1 VVFTG
6 AADPPQPVR
15 PETITIP
22 RSNEEAARSERIRLL
37 RVPRRNRGQRH
48 ANTKSAGNTR
58 FLSAEAWVVVAV
70 LRVRVTG
77 SVVVPFVNVTELAD
91 KAHEPGAGMPLQLRS
106 TVLECPANS
115 VPVGMRQTGMVQLFD
130 VSLETWCGME
140 ASLCVFRRQCGSA
153 LALEH
158 SGDVYSCDHF
168 VYPQNKLGNIME
180 VPCRSWSIRNNKSA
194 LGVPRRLHSRVIA
207 VNAMCASPA
216 MGSVPSIGLSRL
228 RTAKQD

>member
-1 VVFTG
+1 MQFIRIV
-6 AADPPQPVR
+6 
-15 PETITIP
+15 
-22 RSNEEAARSERIRLL
+22 ERIAHQVTDDGLQL
-37 RVPRRNRGQRH
+37 ISPDFGG
-48 ANTKSAGNTR
+48 SAQVAPWSVESKQFGR
-58 FLSAEAWVVVAV
+58 FLCAIFDEWV
-70 LRVRVTG
+70 RK
-77 SVVVPFVNVTELAD
+77 D
-91 KAHEPGAGMPLQLRS
+91 
-106 TVLECPANS
+106 
-115 VPVGMRQTGMVQLFD
+115 VGRYYVQLFD

-194 LGVPRRLHSRVIA
+194 LGVPRRLHYRVIA